1 MKKVIIVEIY
11 TYHGKSPPKKKK
23 QKQKKLGQQR
33 EGPRVSWS
41 PGVRS
46 EVYGIAGW
54 PGARHGTSLS
64 PIYPSVTWK

>member
-23 QKQKKLGQQR
+23 KTNLGQQR

-46 EVYGIAGW
+46 EGHGITGW
-54 PGARHGTSLS
+54 PGASPGTCLS